1 MFREVLEGMQRL
13 ATPDSV
19 APRGPSFARWALLG
33 AIVVA
38 FGFGALGTAGCG
50 DVKPDSASGEDFER
64 AGAQELFLD
73 KLTDDYLDAEEG
85 DNTDWKFFKIRSR
98 GILELTIYWDNKN
111 VKSVIDVRD
120 RFGVLIDSRRHSP
133 ELEKDRL
140 DLKVEPGTHFVR
152 LASEAGASVYT
163 IEARF
168 QSFDFKASDE
178 ATPEAIEDDPLA
190 DLTPPPS
197 DVRPEVAPRPT
208 GRRRPSGGGGGRV
221 REPAPATGG
230 LEARITRVLPLP
242 SGQGSVIYLNKGTED
257 GIQQGW
263 RGEIL
268 GLNAKQALEV
278 REASPKFSKA
288 TTRATPG
295 EIAHRRSVLIR
306 P

>member
-1 MFREVLEGMQRL
+1 MRRMASPPTHVPPRPAKG
-13 ATPDSV
+13 V
-19 APRGPSFARWALLG
+19 AHTGAARWTLFLFACLWVSASVL
-33 AIVVA
+33 
-38 FGFGALGTAGCG
+38 GCG

-120 RFGVLIDSRRHSP
+120 RFGVLIDSRRHSA
-133 ELEKDRL
+133 ELEKDKL

-152 LASEAGASVYT
+152 LNTSEKSSVYT
-163 IEARF
+163 IEAKF
-168 QSFDFKASDE
+168 QPFDFKASDE

-190 DLTPPPS
+190 ELGGDPEP
-197 DVRPEVAPRPT
+197 RPNVAAPT
-208 GRRRPSGGGGGRV
+208 GRRRTRSTNPRP
-221 REPAPATGG
+221 RDPAPATGG

-242 SGQGSVIYLNKGTED
+242 NGQGSVLYLNKGTED

-263 RGEIL
+263 RGDIQ
-268 GLNAKQALEV
+268 GLNAKQALEI
-278 REASPKFSKA
+278 REASPKYSKA

-295 EIAHRRSVLIR
+295 EIAHRRSVVIR